1 MPGDPIR
8 KNLINFKRTDQKI
21 KLVLPKCYTNRNS
34 KGRFSE
40 VKTAGEQLGG
50 QPVLLGAGQ
59 RWSWL
64 PLLSVKESRLLSAL
78 VSSSR
83 LTMTENRDSK

>member
-1 MPGDPIR
+1 MTDPLTTAMPSDPIR

-21 KLVLPKCYTNRNS
+21 KLVLAKCYTNRNS

-59 RWSWL
+59 RWSL
-64 PLLSVKESRLLSAL
+64 ASTPILQRF
-78 VSSSR
+78 
-83 LTMTENRDSK
+83 